1 MIHLENKN
9 TTFKQTPLQKT
20 YFALGTRI
28 NLTIFGCENPVI
40 LDKTYD
46 LIKYYEDILTVNR
59 DESEVMSINHAAG
72 KYPVRVSE
80 ATYKLI
86 RRSVQVSQEY
96 LGFNSLIGPLVKLW
110 GIGFDN
116 ANVPE
121 DKEIK
126 STLNLI
132 DPQKITLN
140 DNEMTVFLQ
149 DDGMELDLGGIAK
162 GYIADRIKDFWHA
175 FDISSGIIDL
185 GGNLLLVGPQPKH
198 DDALWRIGVQ
208 NPHDARGSAIG
219 VVVTSECS
227 IVTSGIYERHLEV
240 DGKSYHHI
248 LDSKTGYPKQNNLA
262 SVTVF
267 SKYSIDGEI
276 ETTNLFFAGE
286 PVKDWGKDDPNLLGA
301 VFVTTDNKIYLSK
314 FTPNDFHLLSDEF
327 EVIQH

>member
-1 MIHLENKN
+1 
-9 TTFKQTPLQKT
+9 
-20 YFALGTRI
+20 
-28 NLTIFGCENPVI
+28 
-40 LDKTYD
+40 
-46 LIKYYEDILTVNR
+46 
-59 DESEVMSINHAAG
+59 
-72 KYPVRVSE
+72 
-80 ATYKLI
+80 
-86 RRSVQVSQEY
+86 
-96 LGFNSLIGPLVKLW
+96 
-110 GIGFDN
+110 
-116 ANVPE
+116 
-121 DKEIK
+121 
-126 STLNLI
+126 
-132 DPQKITLN
+132 
-140 DNEMTVFLQ
+140 
-149 DDGMELDLGGIAK
+149 MELDLGGIAK

-198 DDALWRIGVQ
+198 DDTLWRIGVQ

-286 PVKDWGKDDPNLLGA
+286 PVKDWGKDNPNLLGA

-327 EVIQH
+327 KVIQH

>member
-1 MIHLENKN
+1 
-9 TTFKQTPLQKT
+9 
-20 YFALGTRI
+20 
-28 NLTIFGCENPVI
+28 
-40 LDKTYD
+40 
-46 LIKYYEDILTVNR
+46 
-59 DESEVMSINHAAG
+59 MSINHAAG

-116 ANVPE
+116 ANVPKDE
-121 DKEIK
+121 DIK

-132 DPQKITLN
+132 DPQKIILD

-185 GGNLLLVGPQPKH
+185 GGNLLLVGPQPIH

-286 PVKDWGKDDPNLLGA
+286 PVKDWGKDNPNLLGA